1 MAELGPDAEALVR
14 AGRGSFKPSAAD
26 RERIARALEA
36 RLGGSGAASNEGA
49 APRPAPAA
57 SATPGLGGKA
67 LALVGTGLVVGAA
80 FVAWTVGTHTDAAP
94 TAALAPV
101 VSASAPVVAAVPE
114 PVPPSGETS
123 PTPVDALPTEPRA
136 VATRRASGRLAEEV
150 AILSQAEK
158 ELHAGRA
165 ASALALLEE
174 HRQKFPNGA
183 LAQERIAARIHAL
196 CALGR
201 VTEAEAALA
210 RLRKVSP
217 GSPQEGRAREACA
230 PGAKR

>member
-1 MAELGPDAEALVR
+1 LSELGSTARELVR
-14 AGRGSFKPSAAD
+14 AGRDAHKPSPAD

-36 RLGGSGAASNEGA
+36 RLGADSMASNGGAPSPVGVTPRFGGKLWALGGAGLAVGGALVALSFGFRQGDAPPLPSA
-49 APRPAPAA
+49 APAAAAPVADVKVEAEPSVPPA
-57 SATPGLGGKA
+57 SATP
-67 LALVGTGLVVGAA
+67 LAT
-80 FVAWTVGTHTDAAP
+80 
-94 TAALAPV
+94 
-101 VSASAPVVAAVPE
+101 
-114 PVPPSGETS
+114 
-123 PTPVDALPTEPRA
+123 LPLEPRA
-136 VATRRASGRLAEEV
+136 PGARRGSSRLAEEV
-150 AILSQAEK
+150 AILSRAET

-165 ASALALLEE
+165 ASALAVLEE

-210 RLRKVSP
+210 RLKRVSP

-230 PGAKR
+230 PIAKR